1 MRLGRKL
8 LIVQRLRPNLF
19 YGDRIQYG
27 NQKPIVCQYKAKISC
42 ETGQVPTTQDGIYL
56 IISSKVPSS

>member
-19 YGDRIQYG
+19 YGDRIRYG
-27 NQKPIVCQYKAKISC
+27 NQKPIVGQYKAKNI
-42 ETGQVPTTQDGIYL
+42 L
-56 IISSKVPSS
+56 

>member
-27 NQKPIVCQYKAKISC
+27 NQKPIVGQYKAKNI
-42 ETGQVPTTQDGIYL
+42 L
-56 IISSKVPSS
+56 